1 MGIAVNS
8 QEDIYVAD
16 YGNDRIQKFTSK
28 EEFIRAWGSTGTS
41 DGQFRGIYGIAV
53 DSNDDIYVTD
63 VANHRIQKF
72 DINGNFITK
81 WGSPGTDQVNSD
93 IHWV

>member
-16 YGNDRIQKFTSK
+16 YGNDRIQKFTSN

-53 DSNDDIYVTD
+53 DSNDD
-63 VANHRIQKF
+63 
-72 DINGNFITK
+72 NFITK